1 MSYPDRRDFI
11 KKTALAGCAAAGL
24 TVFKKVN
31 ASQDLPKLAVAR
43 NAGPAELVK
52 SAVEALGGMDRFVKK
67 GQTVLIKPNI
77 GWNRIPDQ
85 AANTNPEAVA
95 QVVKMCLNAGAKRV
109 RVLDRTCG
117 PAKSCYKNSGI
128 EKSAKNAG
136 AEVRHVVEA
145 RFREVKIPQGK
156 LIKSWLYYKDALESD
171 VLINM
176 PIAKHHTISGVTLGF
191 KNFLGVLGGERGKL
205 HTDFMTKVVDIN
217 LPLKPALTIIDAY
230 RILLRNGPS
239 GGNLDDV
246 KTTKTVIAGTDRVA
260 VDAYAATL
268 FDVELSQ
275 LEYLKIAAD
284 QGLGTLDPEKVSQK
298 VIDLSI

>member
-1 MSYPDRRDFI
+1 MSELNRRDFI
-11 KKTALAGCAAAGL
+11 AKTALAGCATASFTTAP
-24 TVFKKVN
+24 VSVN
-31 ASQDLPKLAVAR
+31 AQDHPQLVVAK
-43 NAGPAELVK
+43 NSSPAELVK
-52 SAVEALGGMDRFVKK
+52 NAVEGLGGMGRFVKR
-67 GQTVLIKPNI
+67 GQSVLIKPNI

-109 RVLDRTCG
+109 RVLDRTCA

-128 EKSAKNAG
+128 EKLANEAG
-136 AEVRHVVEA
+136 AEVRHVVES
-145 RFREVKIPQGK
+145 RFQEVKIPNGK
-156 LIKSWLYYKDALESD
+156 LVKSWLFYKDALESD

-176 PIAKHHTISGVTLGF
+176 PIAKHHTISGITLGF
-191 KNFLGVLGGERGKL
+191 KNFLGILGGERGKL

-217 LPLKPALTIIDAY
+217 LAVKPALTIIDAY

-246 KTTKTVIAGTDRVA
+246 AIKKTIIAGTDRVA

-275 LEYLKIAAD
+275 LEYLKIASEK
-284 QGLGTLDPEKVSQK
+284 GLGTLELDKVAIK
-298 VIDLSI
+298 EIDLSI